1 MSTTQ
6 VKSNLAKLLATEN
19 LTVEHRK
26 VATASFNVETRVLY
40 LPIWDE
46 ISNNVYDLLVGHE
59 VGHAVYTPREFN
71 SDNTG
76 VPQSFLN
83 VVEDA
88 RIERKMK
95 LKYPGLVKS
104 FYSGYKEL
112 NSRDFFE
119 ISDIDLEE
127 MNFIDRI
134 NLYFKI
140 GLHDVSTIIPFLN
153 DEEKKIVKMVSS
165 TETFENVIEVC
176 NYIVDYLKSQE
187 EETGKDKEQ
196 SSLPNETDQSSSGD
210 LTSVQSTPDES
221 EDSYE
226 IEDDKPQSI
235 SGGSDGQYEEDED
248 EDDNENLENDELESK
263 TDEAWGRNQRQLISS
278 ECKEHVYLSIPS
290 IDWSKYIEPVDVF
303 SENIDEMISEV
314 CKLQYDNSMYG
325 QKVVEEW
332 KSSFTQFKVDSK
344 KAVSYLVKEFEMKKK
359 ASEYRRV
366 TINKT
371 GVVNTNKLFAYKWT
385 DDIFKKKTIVPGG
398 KNHGLIM
405 YIDWSGSM
413 HENIEGAVKQLMNL
427 ISFCRKVSIPCQV
440 FAFTDS
446 GDFDHHD
453 SWSDLSINN
462 EITIPSRFKLVELFN
477 SKIKRSEFDNHL
489 FRIWALMKSLIRRFG
504 LCPYSLGSTP
514 LNESIL
520 AAPYIFKKFKQQHN
534 VEKVNT
540 VFLTDGES
548 NHIAFGVNVIH
559 KDDPDR
565 NYVRHRSLAYNHY
578 DSVICL
584 KDSKTG
590 YTDINISKNSNWN
603 TRGYDMTAAL
613 LRYYKWVTRSNVIGF
628 RLSTNN
634 DLKYIIRAVNN
645 PLNSYR
651 RDWKNNKY
659 FILDS
664 LGYDEMYVLESSG
677 DFNGEKAVINAT
689 SSDTKNKIRNQFRK
703 YMKTKMFNKIILS
716 KFVDQVA

>member
-153 DEEKKIVKMVSS
+153 DEENRIVKMVSS
-165 TETFENVIEVC
+165 TETFEDVVKVCKYILGYVESNKEKDQEDIEDEIDLSGSGDPTMEVQPS
-176 NYIVDYLKSQE
+176 DDTKSQDGEDKKERFE
-187 EETGKDKEQ
+187 EEKTQDPD
-196 SSLPNETDQSSSGD
+196 LETPSYQDQD
-210 LTSVQSTPDES
+210 QDE
-221 EDSYE
+221 DNF
-226 IEDDKPQSI
+226 EDDF
-235 SGGSDGQYEEDED
+235 
-248 EDDNENLENDELESK
+248 ESK

-359 ASEYRRV
+359 ASEYSRV

-613 LRYYKWVTRSNVIGF
+613 LRYYKWVTRSNVVGF

-659 FILDS
+659 FILDN

>member
-153 DEEKKIVKMVSS
+153 DEENRIVKMVSS
-165 TETFENVIEVC
+165 TETFEDVVKVCKYILGYVESNKEKDQEDIEDEIDLSGSGDPTMEVQPS
-176 NYIVDYLKSQE
+176 DDTKSQDGEDKKERFE
-187 EETGKDKEQ
+187 EEKTQDPD
-196 SSLPNETDQSSSGD
+196 LETPSYQDQ
-210 LTSVQSTPDES
+210 DE
-221 EDSYE
+221 DNC
-226 IEDDKPQSI
+226 EDDF
-235 SGGSDGQYEEDED
+235 
-248 EDDNENLENDELESK
+248 ESK

-303 SENIDEMISEV
+303 SENIDEMVSEV
-314 CKLQYDNSMYG
+314 SKLQYDNSMYG
-325 QKVVEEW
+325 KKVVEEW

-359 ASEYRRV
+359 ASEYSRV

-371 GVVNTNKLFAYKWT
+371 GVVNTNKLYAYKWT

-477 SKIKRSEFDNHL
+477 SKIKKSEFDNHM

-613 LRYYKWVTRSNVIGF
+613 LRYYKWVTRSNVVGF

-645 PLNSYR
+645 PINSYR